1 MDILDGLESGE
12 KFLLKVNGLDYDIEL
27 PYVRISSGD
36 KKLKIASL
44 NLVGQTRL
52 NNDLGR
58 LLAEKIRTIIPDLS
72 KIAILTVVEKALQVT
87 QVATQILGIETVAV
101 AYNRV
106 KPHMEPDRRPV
117 IQIGSDSITS
127 GSKFLALYERDM
139 ELLARAEA
147 VILIDD
153 VVSTG
158 GTFLGLIDILDE
170 VIRQKQLQDLPV
182 TGIFCVAVEGEFPPQ
197 LSAPVYSLANL
208 PAPEL
213 E

>member
-182 TGIFCVAVEGEFPPQ
+182 TGIFCVAIEGEFPPQ